1 MTWTHQPLQLA
12 GSYLQKRF
20 AGSEIFDDKASF
32 EPPCPNIANLPFGFH
47 QFIQL
52 PAFDLAGRPDLV
64 LTPRKTLGSAQGS
77 IDDIVPNETMECR
90 V

>member
-20 AGSEIFDDKASF
+20 AGGEIFDDKASF

-52 PAFDLAGRPDLV
+52 PAFDLAGCPDLV
-64 LTPRKTLGSAQGS
+64 LTPLPVIQLVMPPWNTADLVDHG
-77 IDDIVPNETMECR
+77 
-90 V
+90 